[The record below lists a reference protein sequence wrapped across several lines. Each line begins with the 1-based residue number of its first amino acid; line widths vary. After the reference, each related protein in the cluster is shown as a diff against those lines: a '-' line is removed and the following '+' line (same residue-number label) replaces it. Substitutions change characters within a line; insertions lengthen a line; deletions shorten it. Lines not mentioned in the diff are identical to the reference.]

1 MVRIVEPHRNIWRT
15 HPAERLGLL
24 VDAGDYYRSFYHAA
38 LRAERH
44 ILLSGWQF
52 DSDVALLRGPE
63 AEQAE
68 APVTLLAF
76 LNHLCETKPELQIW
90 ILAWDFHIVFAVE
103 REWMQRLVFDWASN
117 ERLHFRFDSH
127 HVEKGSHHQKFVVL
141 DDRVSFLGGL
151 DLCDHRWDERSH
163 KNLNPLR
170 ISRGEPHR
178 PFHDIQVYLRGPEI
192 ARSISELFLARW
204 ERSGG
209 DPIALESTRGPS
221 ERNADASEPDP
232 SGLLPI
238 ASSAVALSRTDP
250 YGAPDGP
257 EKCIEISNL
266 YLDAISAA
274 QQLIYIETQYFSS
287 HVIGEALERRM
298 RATDKPL
305 LEIVLVINMKGE
317 TLKEQAAVGLAQAEL
332 IGKMRDVAAATGHRL
347 GIYYTLPAC
356 GPDENAPQAT
366 YIHSKLMIVDDRLL
380 TVGSANLTNRSLAVD
395 TELNATVETVQQSDS
410 LGRSI
415 RQIRATLLGEH
426 TGGPDVDR
434 VDGLVAALDEVAARG
449 DAPACRLRRHP
460 SPTSDEQAIL
470 SVLDPQRLPFDP
482 DSVEEQDSSLLQGLK
497 KLLQN
502 FGGASDHKRV

>member
-1 MVRIVEPHRNIWRT
+1 MVRIVEPRRNIWRT
-15 HPAERLGLL
+15 HPAERAGLL
-24 VDAGDYYRSFYHAA
+24 VDADDYYRSFYREA
-38 LRAERH
+38 LQAERH

-52 DSDVALLRGPE
+52 DSNVALLRGPE
-63 AEQAE
+63 AEQAP

-90 ILAWDFHIVFAVE
+90 ILAWDFHIVFAIE
-103 REWMQRLVFDWASN
+103 REWMQKLVFDWATN

-127 HVEKGSHHQKFVVL
+127 HVENGSHHQKFAVI
-141 DDRVSFLGGL
+141 DQRVSFLGGL
-151 DLCDHRWDERSH
+151 DLCEHRWDERSH
-163 KNLNPLR
+163 KNVNPLR

-192 ARSISELFLARW
+192 AGSISELFLSRW

-209 DPIALESTRGPS
+209 EPIALQPARAAGDRRAPA
-221 ERNADASEPDP
+221 ADGDP
-232 SGLLPI
+232 QGLLPI
-238 ASSAVALSRTDP
+238 ESSVVALGRTDP

-257 EKCIEISNL
+257 EKCIEIRNL

-274 QQLIYIETQYFSS
+274 EELVYIETQYFSS

-298 RATDKPL
+298 RDSGKPA

-332 IGKMRDVAAATGHRL
+332 IGKMREVAAATGHRL
-347 GIYYTLPAC
+347 GIYYTIPAC
-356 GPDENAPQAT
+356 GPGETVEHTT
-366 YIHSKLMIVDDRLL
+366 YVHSKLMIVDDRLL
-380 TVGSANLTNRSLAVD
+380 TVGSANLTNRSLVVD
-395 TELNATVETVQQSDS
+395 TELNATVEAARAGDP
-410 LGRSI
+410 LGQSI
-415 RQIRATLLGEH
+415 RKIRAALLGEH

-434 VDGLVAALDEVAARG
+434 GPGLVAALDEIAARG
-449 DAPACRLRRHP
+449 DAPLCRLRRHP

-482 DSVEEQDSSLLQGLK
+482 DSIEEQDSNLLQSLK
-497 KLLQN
+497 NLFQN
-502 FGGASDHKRV
+502 LGPTSGVKGI

>member
-1 MVRIVEPHRNIWRT
+1 MVRIVEPRRNIWRT
-15 HPAERLGLL
+15 HPAERAGLL
-24 VDAGDYYRSFYHAA
+24 VDADDYYRSFYQEA

-52 DSDVALLRGPE
+52 DSNVALLRGPE
-63 AEQAE
+63 AEQAP

-76 LNHLCETKPELQIW
+76 LNYLCETKPELQIW
-90 ILAWDFHIVFAVE
+90 ILAWDFHIVFAIE
-103 REWMQRLVFDWASN
+103 REWMQRLVFDWASH

-127 HVEKGSHHQKFVVL
+127 HVENGSHHQKFAVI
-141 DDRVSFLGGL
+141 DERVSFLGGL
-151 DLCDHRWDERSH
+151 DLCEHRWDERSH
-163 KNLNPLR
+163 KNVNPLR

-192 ARSISELFLARW
+192 ARSISELFLSRW

-209 DPIALESTRGPS
+209 ERIALGSARSGVPTASVAG
-221 ERNADASEPDP
+221 ADPV
-232 SGLLPI
+232 GLLPI
-238 ASSAVALSRTDP
+238 ASSAIALGRTDP

-257 EKCIEISNL
+257 EKCIEIHSL
-266 YLDAISAA
+266 YHDAILAA
-274 QQLIYIETQYFSS
+274 EQLVYIETQYFSS
-287 HVIGEALERRM
+287 HVIGEVLERRM
-298 RATDKPL
+298 RDNGKPL

-332 IGKMRDVAAATGHRL
+332 IGKIREVAAATGHRL
-347 GIYYTLPAC
+347 GIYYTLPEC
-356 GPDENAPQAT
+356 GPDERAEHTT

-395 TELNATVETVQQSDS
+395 TELNVTVETTLASDP

-415 RQIRATLLGEH
+415 RKIRATLLGEH
-426 TGGPDVDR
+426 TGGPDIDR
-434 VDGLVAALDEVAARG
+434 AEGLVAALDEIAARG
-449 DAPACRLRRHP
+449 AAPLCRLRRHP

-482 DSVEEQDSSLLQGLK
+482 DSIEDHDSSLLQGIK
-497 KLLQN
+497 NLLQN
-502 FGGASDHKRV
+502 LGSNAGEKRA